1 MMDVSRETL
10 EKLSSYQSLVE
21 KWNAKINLVSPT
33 TIPHFASRHVA
44 DSVQIFDHLGDLSG
58 HWADLGSGGGLPGV
72 VVAIMA
78 GDELKVTLVESDLRK
93 SAFLRTVIRELSLH
107 NTSVISER
115 IEQIQPL
122 EANYISARAL
132 APLSVLLSMVDRHM
146 LSDGTALL
154 MKGRA
159 WETECADA
167 RKHWRFDLCSFQ
179 SKTDPE
185 AAILKISGV
194 LHA

>member
-21 KWNAKINLVSPT
+21 KWNTKINLVSPT

-44 DSVQIFDHLGDLSG
+44 DSVQILDHLDDLSG

-115 IEQIQPL
+115 IEQLQPL

-159 WETECADA
+159 WESECADA
-167 RKHWRFDLCSFQ
+167 RKHWQFDLRSFQ

-194 LHA
+194 SHA